1 MDHFSKLYY
10 WFMALGNDYNAALAL
25 STIKDNFAAKNFP
38 LSDDDLNTIM
48 GPRSALKMFAATI

>member
-1 MDHFSKLYY
+1 
-10 WFMALGNDYNAALAL
+10 MALGNDYNAALAL